1 MAAAGFLRPDAW
13 GAGVSD
19 DLRIL
24 RPQGRLDSASS
35 SGLEREATEL
45 IEGGGRRLL
54 IDFDG
59 LDYISSAGLR
69 AALTVAKRMNAAGG
83 RFALCSLSPQVAE
96 VFEISGVNAIIDI
109 HPSAESAEQRLTA
122 G

>member
-1 MAAAGFLRPDAW
+1 MADEIQ
-13 GAGVSD
+13 
-19 DLRIL
+19 IL
-24 RPQGRLDSASS
+24 RPAGRLDSASS
-35 SGLEREATEL
+35 PALEREAAEL
-45 IEGGGRRLL
+45 IERGGRRLL

-69 AALTVAKRMNAAGG
+69 AALAVAKRMNAAGG
-83 RFALCSLSPQVAE
+83 KLALCSLRPQVAE

-109 HPSAESAEQRLTA
+109 HASAETATARLAA

>member
-1 MAAAGFLRPDAW
+1 M
-13 GAGVSD
+13 SD
-19 DLRIL
+19 DIRIL

-35 SGLEREATEL
+35 PLLEREALEV
-45 IEGGGRRLL
+45 IDGGGRRLL
-54 IDFDG
+54 IDFEG

-69 AALTVAKRMNAAGG
+69 AALAVAKRMNAAGG
-83 RFALCSLSPQVAE
+83 RLALCSLRPQVAE

-109 HPSAESAEQRLTA
+109 HASAETATARLAA